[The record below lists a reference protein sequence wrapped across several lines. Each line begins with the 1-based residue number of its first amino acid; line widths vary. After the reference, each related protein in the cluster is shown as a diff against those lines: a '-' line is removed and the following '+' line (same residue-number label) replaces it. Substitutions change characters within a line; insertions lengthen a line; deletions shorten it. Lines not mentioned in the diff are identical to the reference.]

1 MGLLM
6 KLRNY
11 EERGVILFFII
22 ILFISIF
29 LFCCFSYFYKIPN
42 YCLVQ
47 GIVFR
52 DNLLEI
58 LVLEDDMNLIYDN
71 GFVYIKTKKVKYKIN
86 SVLSNVLV
94 KDKDKYSL
102 VYIECLLSDKK
113 ERDVVDLVFIK
124 NRIRVVEIFKLI
136 FKGD

>member
-1 MGLLM
+1 M

>member
-1 MGLLM
+1 M

-22 ILFISIF
+22 ILFVSIF

-113 ERDVVDLVFIK
+113 ERDVVDVVFIK
-124 NRIRVVEIFKLI
+124 NRIRLVEIFKLI

>member
-29 LFCCFSYFYKIPN
+29 VFSCFSYFYKIPN

-58 LVLEDDMNLIYDN
+58 LVLEDDMNLIYYN
-71 GFVYIKTKKVKYKIN
+71 GFVYVKNKKIKYKIN
-86 SVLSNVLV
+86 SILSNALV
-94 KDKDKYSL
+94 KDKEKYNL
-102 VYIECLLSDKK
+102 VYIECLLGNEK

-124 NRIRVVEIFKLI
+124 NRIRLVEIFKLI

>member
-29 LFCCFSYFYKIPN
+29 VFSCFSYFYKIPN

-71 GFVYIKTKKVKYKIN
+71 GFVYVNDKKIKYKIN
-86 SVLSNVLV
+86 SILSNVLV
-94 KDKDKYSL
+94 KDKEKYNL
-102 VYIECLLSDKK
+102 VYIECLLDNEK

-124 NRIRVVEIFKLI
+124 NRIRLVEIFKLI